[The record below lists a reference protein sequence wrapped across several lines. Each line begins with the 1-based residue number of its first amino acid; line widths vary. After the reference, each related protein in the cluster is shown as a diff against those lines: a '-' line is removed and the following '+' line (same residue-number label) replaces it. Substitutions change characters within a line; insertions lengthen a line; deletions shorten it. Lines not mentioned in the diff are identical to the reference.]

1 MSIAN
6 PGLSIPEIKFTL
18 RLGHPDFRDLPWEMS
33 LSQWQGVCTRLE
45 EAPRGLTRHPV
56 VFVNYDGVLYALKE
70 MPASLAE
77 KEYQLLTQIETLRT
91 PAVTP
96 VGFINIRNPQD
107 NTGVLVTRYLEH
119 SIPYRSLFMTGSLVR
134 YREHLL
140 DAIAGLLVQTH
151 LAGIYWGDCSLSN
164 TLFRR
169 DAGELQAYL
178 VDAETAEIFH
188 ERTPAHLRHQDLD
201 LMEENIDSELEALAS
216 SEMLSEGF
224 PAHDN
229 GAYIRLRYQNL
240 WDEITKEE
248 IFRSSESFHIQERIR
263 ALNALGFSVGGI
275 EYYKAPQGEQIRL
288 RVLVSDRNF
297 HRDQLFNLTG
307 LEAEEMQARLM
318 MNEIQELRAA
328 LSQANQ
334 RSTPLNVAAYHWL
347 VNVYQPVIQRLQPLM
362 KKDMSLAELYFQV
375 LEHKWFLSEKAR
387 HDVGHSVAVEDY
399 IQNIA
404 A

>member
-18 RLGHPDFRDLPWEMS
+18 RLGNPDFRDLPWELP

-70 MPASLAE
+70 LPASLAE
-77 KEYQLLTQIETLRT
+77 KEYQLLTQIEGLRT

-96 VGFINIRNPQD
+96 VGFIDIRKPHD
-107 NTGVLVTRYLEH
+107 NTGILVTRYLEH

-134 YREHLL
+134 YRKHLL
-140 DAIAGLLVQTH
+140 DAIAGLLVQIH

-178 VDAETAEIFH
+178 VDAETAEIFP

-201 LMEENIDSELEALAS
+201 LMEENIDGELEALAAS
-216 SEMLSEGF
+216 DMLSEGF
-224 PAHDN
+224 PARDN
-229 GAYIRLRYQNL
+229 GGYIRLRYQNL
-240 WDEITKEE
+240 WDEISKEE
-248 IFRSSESFHIQERIR
+248 TIGPSESLRIQERIR

-275 EYYKAPQGEQIRL
+275 EYYRVPQGEQIRL
-288 RVLVSDRNF
+288 RVLLSDRNF
-297 HRDQLFNLTG
+297 HRDQLFSLTG
-307 LEAEEMQARLM
+307 LEVEEMQARLM
-318 MNEIQELRAA
+318 MNEIHELRAS

-334 RSTPLNVAAYHWL
+334 RSTPLSVAAYHWL

-362 KKDMSLAELYFQV
+362 KKDMSLAELYCQV
-375 LEHKWFLSEKAR
+375 LEHKWFLSEKAG
-387 HDVGHSVAVEDY
+387 HDVGHAVAMEDY

-404 A
+404 G

>member
-6 PGLSIPEIKFTL
+6 PGLSIPELKFTL
-18 RLGHPDFRDLPWEMS
+18 RLGHPDFHDLPWEIP
-33 LSQWQGVCTRLE
+33 LSQWEGVCNRLE
-45 EAPRGLTRHPV
+45 EVPRGLTRHSV

-77 KEYQLLTQIETLRT
+77 REYQLLAQIETLRT

-96 VGFINIRNPQD
+96 VGFINIRMPQD
-107 NTGVLVTRYLEH
+107 TTDVLVTRYLEH

-140 DAIAGLLVQTH
+140 DAIAGLLVQIH

-178 VDAETAEIFH
+178 VDAETAKIFP

-201 LMEENIDSELEALAS
+201 AMEENIDGELEALAAAD
-216 SEMLSEGF
+216 MLSEGF
-224 PAHDN
+224 TARDN
-229 GAYIRLRYQNL
+229 GSYIRLRYQKL

-248 IFRSSESFHIQERIR
+248 IIGSSESFHIQERIR

-275 EYYKAPQGEQIRL
+275 EYYKAPQGEQLRL

-318 MNEIQELRAA
+318 MNEIQELRAS

-387 HDVGHSVAVEDY
+387 HDVGHAVAVEDY

-404 A
+404 G